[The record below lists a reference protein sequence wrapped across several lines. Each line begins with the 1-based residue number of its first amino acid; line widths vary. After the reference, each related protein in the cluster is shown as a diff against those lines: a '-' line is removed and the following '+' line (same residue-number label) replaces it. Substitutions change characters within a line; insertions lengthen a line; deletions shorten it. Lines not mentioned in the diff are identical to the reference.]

1 MCADRYLALGAEWGG
16 GSASRRRCR
25 SAFASRADGGSGGGG
40 TVQQCA
46 KWERGGLEVQLH
58 NRARLDVEGGVGG
71 EKKCNLRSSP
81 LSWSEGGNRK
91 VRGKGFFH
99 VYAKGT
105 PYYNVSA
112 EMFGKLQ
119 RTWPADGGNHQEME
133 IQSLILFH
141 VRTVAFEW
149 CWQEDRKVTN
159 CERQV
164 QLASDGIYSIC
175 SPSIFSSVL
184 QVLQLLLFLFLV
196 SGAASANC
204 FLCFLLKKRHI

>member
-1 MCADRYLALGAEWGG
+1 MR
-16 GSASRRRCR
+16 GSIPSAGSGMGRGKCKPPPPLQKCICKPRRRRRRRRHGAAVCKV
-25 SAFASRADGGSGGGG
+25 GKG
-40 TVQQCA
+40 
-46 KWERGGLEVQLH
+46 GGLEVQLH

-164 QLASDGIYSIC
+164 QLASDGFYSIC